1 MPDEE
6 RNPPAVE
13 TEDTTKKQP
22 AKEDLP
28 QLVPGFHLLQKL
40 GEGGMG
46 EVFEAEQLEPV
57 RRRVA
62 LKLIKRGMESKEVL
76 ARFDSERQALA
87 LMSHPNIAQVYDA
100 GTTTDGRPYFVME
113 FVQGVSVTQVLRHQ
127 PAHHRRETGA
137 VHQICDGV
145 QHAHHKG
152 VIHRDIKPSNVLVK
166 IQDSKPVPKIID
178 FGVAKAISQ
187 RLTEQTLFTA
197 IGQFIGTPEY
207 MSPEQAEM
215 TELDVD
221 TRTDVY
227 SLGVVLYEM
236 LVGAQPFDSAGSCGA
251 RAFDEMRRK
260 IREEEPPRDRARGS
274 LDWVSRS
281 TTAAANRRIGTFD
294 PGTDSFTAIST
305 GSP

>member
-1 MPDEE
+1 MTDEE
-6 RNPPAVE
+6 QYPPKVDPEGA
-13 TEDTTKKQP
+13 TEELTS
-22 AKEDLP
+22 KEGLP
-28 QLVPGFHLLQKL
+28 QAIPGFHLLQKL

-113 FVQGVSVTQVLRHQ
+113 FVQGVPVTQYCDTNRLTTNERL
-127 PAHHRRETGA
+127 ELFT
-137 VHQICDGV
+137 QICDGV

-178 FGVAKAISQ
+178 FGYPRSSIS
-187 RLTEQTLFTA
+187 
-197 IGQFIGTPEY
+197 
-207 MSPEQAEM
+207 
-215 TELDVD
+215 
-221 TRTDVY
+221 
-227 SLGVVLYEM
+227 
-236 LVGAQPFDSAGSCGA
+236 
-251 RAFDEMRRK
+251 
-260 IREEEPPRDRARGS
+260 
-274 LDWVSRS
+274 
-281 TTAAANRRIGTFD
+281 
-294 PGTDSFTAIST
+294 
-305 GSP
+305 GSPRPSPSD